1 MQRILPI
8 VLLACAACRSAA
20 PVEPP
25 HTPLAPTPSALRGL
39 ARALEALDRLDLP
52 GVTLRLRAVESD
64 ALFLTR
70 PPRERVRVFLH
81 VTAWAQDLDRA
92 RGAIDEAG
100 LALGSIGG
108 SPGPAAVLRERDW
121 SPPVPVGQSSWSA
134 PLRIEVQTPARTAA
148 EAGRPGPVEHVSA
161 EAFLDEVA
169 RATGF
174 PVEAHRPRARRRS
187 DGRLELSCLV
197 RPATPDGHD
206 TLAAIANFLE
216 EVEAR
221 SPTARWTHLEVERA
235 LELPEGL
242 EPNGW
247 TFEGELTLAEG

>member
-1 MQRILPI
+1 MQRLLPI
-8 VLLACAACRSAA
+8 ALLACACRSAA
-20 PVEPP
+20 PAEGRAPAP
-25 HTPLAPTPSALRGL
+25 APTPSALRGL
-39 ARALEALDRLDLP
+39 ARALEALDALDLP

-81 VTAWAQDLDRA
+81 VTAWATDLDTA
-92 RGAIDEAG
+92 RGAIDEAE
-100 LALGSIGG
+100 LALGTLGG
-108 SPGPAAVLRERDW
+108 AATPATVLRERDW
-121 SPPVPVGQSSWSA
+121 SPPVPAGQSSWSA
-134 PLRIEVQTPARTAA
+134 PLRVEVASPDRPASAA
-148 EAGRPGPVEHVSA
+148 QAGAVTHVSA

-169 RATGF
+169 QATGL

-221 SPTARWTHLEVERA
+221 SPAARWTHLEVERA

-247 TFEGELTLAEG
+247 TFEGELVLGEG